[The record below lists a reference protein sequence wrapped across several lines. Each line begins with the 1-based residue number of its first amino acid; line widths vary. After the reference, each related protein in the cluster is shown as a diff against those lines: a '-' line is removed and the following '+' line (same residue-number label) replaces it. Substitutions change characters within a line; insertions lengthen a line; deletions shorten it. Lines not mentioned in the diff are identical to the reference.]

1 MLRMAASPRASASS
15 AASAPRLRPPTS
27 ASNPG
32 MVARSLRIALPLDVH
47 STVFDP
53 DLVAGHVGGARP
65 AQELP
70 GANVE
75 AGVVQRALEHVA
87 DELAGGKRRACVAA
101 GVPQREEGAVDVRD
115 EDALAIDDDPLHRA
129 RRQLG
134 DRGYAHEAV
143 EHAVRA
149 RIEPNS
155 AWRRTAWPRSP
166 RGSSS
171 DWAQP

>member
-1 MLRMAASPRASASS
+1 MLRMAASPRASPSS

-27 ASNPG
+27 ASKAG
-32 MVARSLRIALPLDVH
+32 RVARSLRIALPLDVH

-53 DLVAGHVGGARP
+53 DLVAGHVGGDRP
-65 AQELP
+65 AQELA

-87 DELAGGKRRACVAA
+87 DELAGGERRAGMAA

-115 EDALAIDDDPLHRA
+115 EHTLAIDHDPLHRA

-134 DRGYAHEAV
+134 DYGHGHEAV
-143 EHAVRA
+143 E
-149 RIEPNS
+149 
-155 AWRRTAWPRSP
+155 
-166 RGSSS
+166 
-171 DWAQP
+171 